1 MLSKTFNQMHITH
14 TCLHFNMHERVCG
27 AVLFVCVLLGFF
39 PARPNGRTTVLPP
52 TPSPSCVCIT
62 CVFVSVWCRHTDT
75 VISEKGR
82 PWMKE
87 TWPTSCQSRYKHKH
101 YSTNTHSLAPINSS
115 LRRNSNI
122 AGRLFFSPFF
132 FEDHGSLRNVF
143 RTT

>member
-1 MLSKTFNQMHITH
+1 M
-14 TCLHFNMHERVCG
+14 CLHNM
-27 AVLFVCVLLGFF
+27 
-39 PARPNGRTTVLPP
+39 
-52 TPSPSCVCIT
+52 

-115 LRRNSNI
+115 LKRNSNI
-122 AGRLFFSPFF
+122 AGRLFFPFF
-132 FEDHGSLRNVF
+132 WGSWVTAQCFQDYLNYVQYYEF
-143 RTT
+143 KSFFSQFKPFSFLPLIIEYHAMILITSKGISKAIYATFKGKSKPPLL